1 MAFRK
6 LFNIFK
12 NGEYNTKHNNEYSNL
27 KQLQENFIY
36 DFVRLVK
43 AFNAVPKEDFLLK
56 DS

>member
-43 AFNAVPKEDFLLK
+43 AFNAVPKEDFLRK
-56 DS
+56 G